1 MSEEATACD
10 LVPRKGL
17 TLRHGQRESN
27 VHDVKNG
34 VVYYGVYLDGDDW
47 PAGLYR
53 VKLIEWYKMA
63 RAALTAGAS
72 VFTLV
77 RPQAASDHSH
87 CARGAS

>member
-17 TLRHGQRESN
+17 TLRYGQREAN

-34 VVYYGVYLDGDDW
+34 IVYYGVYLDGDDR

-53 VKLIEWYKMA
+53 VKLIEWHKMA
-63 RAALTAGAS
+63 RAALSAG
-72 VFTLV
+72 VTV
-77 RPQAASDHSH
+77 TQHKM
-87 CARGAS
+87 RG